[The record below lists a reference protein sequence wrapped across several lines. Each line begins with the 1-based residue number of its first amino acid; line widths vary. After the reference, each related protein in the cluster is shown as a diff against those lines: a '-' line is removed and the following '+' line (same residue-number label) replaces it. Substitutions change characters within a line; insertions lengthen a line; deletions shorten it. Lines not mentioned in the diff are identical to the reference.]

1 VAPLHLVEG
10 LYPDFQAD
18 LSPGWYVADYF
29 VVVAASLALLIWR
42 YRTVDV

>member
-1 VAPLHLVEG
+1 MLQLVEG